1 MKNATAR
8 PVVPNSALTESAREK
23 DARDARF
30 SCVKRPQTTRSKRP
44 KLSESGLPYIGD
56 RFKNA
61 FDDGI
66 QDGVILN
73 PWIEGFAKGGAFSL
87 SGERNDDRQDQA

>member
-8 PVVPNSALTESAREK
+8 PVVPNLEPMAFAPEK
-23 DARDARF
+23 GARDARF

-44 KLSESGLPYIGD
+44 KLSEAGLPYIGD
-56 RFKNA
+56 RFKTA

-66 QDGVILN
+66 QDRVILN

>member
-8 PVVPNSALTESAREK
+8 PVVPNLEPVAFAPEK
-23 DARDARF
+23 GVRDARF
-30 SCVKRPQTTRSKRP
+30 SFAKRPLTTRSKRP
-44 KLSESGLPYIGD
+44 RLSEAELPYIGD
-56 RFKNA
+56 LFKNA